1 MPPGLHRGNDGLPGR
16 RPLGGCSGIPRC
28 RRLGRTPITSLAA
41 VALRIGRR
49 VEPYLLATAFL
60 AGLAL
65 ASFAFWSKSDLDLF
79 RWPMAELALH
89 GHPLFIYTV
98 RDLAE

>member
-1 MPPGLHRGNDGLPGR
+1 
-16 RPLGGCSGIPRC
+16 
-28 RRLGRTPITSLAA
+28 
-41 VALRIGRR
+41 